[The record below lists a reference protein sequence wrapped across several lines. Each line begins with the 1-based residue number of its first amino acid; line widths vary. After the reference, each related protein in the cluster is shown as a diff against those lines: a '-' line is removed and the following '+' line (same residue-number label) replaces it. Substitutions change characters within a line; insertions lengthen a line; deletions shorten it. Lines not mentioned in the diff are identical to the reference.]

1 MQVFFFTI
9 YCVVFV
15 LTLQVFNVKY
25 FFFLVL
31 VFGVTCVGILLP
43 WGFCYMCGFCY
54 MWCGFLLYLCGFCY
68 MCGFLLYLC
77 GFCYMCGFCFT
88 CVGIFFTCVG
98 FSLPLWVFVL
108 PVWVLWGFNLPEW
121 VGRFRQS
128 SWGSGIQTVYPL
140 VGGSWEGLYIGPATC
155 KIQQHSAQWTTFKM
169 IKTSSYLGI

>member
-31 VFGVTCVGILLP
+31 VFGVPV
-43 WGFCYMCGFCY
+43 WGFCYPGGFVICVGFCFI
-54 MWCGFLLYLCGFCY
+54 CV
-68 MCGFLLYLC
+68 
-77 GFCYMCGFCFT
+77 GFCFT
-88 CVGIFFTCVG
+88 CGGFVIRAGFLLYVWVLFYLCRYFFTCVG
-98 FSLPLWVFVL
+98 FYLPLWVFVL

-121 VGRFRQS
+121 DGRFRRS
-128 SWGSGIQTVYPL
+128 SWGSGIRTGSPL

-155 KIQQHSAQWTTFKM
+155 KIQQHSAQGSRSQHKGQGSKWLKLLV
-169 IKTSSYLGI
+169 I